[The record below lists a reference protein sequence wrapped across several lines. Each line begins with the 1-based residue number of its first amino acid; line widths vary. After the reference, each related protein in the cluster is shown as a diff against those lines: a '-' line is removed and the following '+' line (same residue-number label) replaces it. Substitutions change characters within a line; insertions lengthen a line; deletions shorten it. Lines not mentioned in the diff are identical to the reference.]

1 MDPQV
6 SDFETVTGL
15 LLENIEDI
23 ISGGELTTGA
33 DSSTVQCMG
42 FVNGGL
48 PGYDG
53 DNEVMLLSK
62 EVAQVAQEPPVAE
75 DTAAGK
81 GGKGGAAGKGEGKG
95 AVEVDPGVIA
105 ATKTIGL
112 SSTGQEGT
120 APWVVATCLVGLLAV
135 VGLMMTS
142 YRRKRR
148 SVDEKEAMA
157 DGDFNKEDA
166 DLVFVDR
173 AEA

>member
-33 DSSTVQCMG
+33 DSAVQCMG

-53 DNEVMLLSK
+53 DDEVMLLSK